1 MAVLSTRLEKR
12 KPPEGGWSTVAGMK
26 LPEWRPIPRHIV
38 EDDSDTQVAF
48 GVFGLLAAGVLV
60 VLGIVLFLAALLA

>member
-1 MAVLSTRLEKR
+1 M
-12 KPPEGGWSTVAGMK
+12 AGMK